1 MKVYGRDGTH
11 LELTI
16 RAFKNY
22 SDSDFKIFE
31 RVVDGEYV
39 YAVCGGISLNNLT
52 GKEVNDFLEKL
63 GDEESY

>member
-1 MKVYGRDGTH
+1 MKVYGRDGLH

-31 RVVDGEYV
+31 RVIDGEYV
-39 YAVCGGISLNNLT
+39 YAICGGISLNNLT

-63 GDEESY
+63 GEEESY

>member
-1 MKVYGRDGTH
+1 MKVYGKDGTH

-31 RVVDGEYV
+31 REINGEYI
-39 YAVCGGISLNNLT
+39 YAICGGTSLNNLT
-52 GKEVNDFLEKL
+52 WKEVNDFLEKL
-63 GDEESY
+63 GGEESD